1 MTGRLGLLG
10 GTFDPPHI
18 GHLVAAVHSRSQLR
32 LDHVVVVPAGDPWQK
47 SGARD
52 VTPAEVRLE
61 MVRAACE
68 GLEGVVVSDVE
79 VRRQGPSYMIDTVE
93 ELTAAGERA
102 VLLLGADAAAGLPT
116 WHRAEELATR
126 VDVAWFDR
134 PGSPAPELAP
144 EWRLCHLAL
153 PHLDV
158 SSTQLREWAAS
169 GRPLDVLVPAEVVSI
184 VRRRGLYRGSR

>member
-18 GHLVAAVHSRSQLR
+18 GHLVAAVHSRSQLG

-47 SGARD
+47 SAARE

-61 MVRAACE
+61 MVRAACQ
-68 GLEGVVVSDVE
+68 GLAGVEVSDVE
-79 VRRQGPSYMIDTVE
+79 VRRQGPSYTIDTVE
-93 ELTAAGERA
+93 ELTGPGERA
-102 VLLLGADAAAGLPT
+102 VLLLGADAAAGVPT
-116 WHRAEELATR
+116 WHRAEELAAL

-134 PGSPAPELAP
+134 PGSPYPDLGP
-144 EWRLCHLAL
+144 EWRTCHLDL

-158 SSTQLREWAAS
+158 ASTRLREWES
-169 GRPLDVLVPAEVVSI
+169 TGRPIDVLVPDAVVSI
-184 VRRRGLYRGSR
+184 VRRRGLYRGPR